1 VGFPGENFQLYM
13 MKIQK
18 APEGILI
25 PDLPL
30 GRRML
35 DPADL
40 LGGKCDVTLKI
51 LELQILL

>member
-1 VGFPGENFQLYM
+1 M

-40 LGGKCDVTLKI
+40 LGWGKCDVTLKI
-51 LELQILL
+51 LELKILL